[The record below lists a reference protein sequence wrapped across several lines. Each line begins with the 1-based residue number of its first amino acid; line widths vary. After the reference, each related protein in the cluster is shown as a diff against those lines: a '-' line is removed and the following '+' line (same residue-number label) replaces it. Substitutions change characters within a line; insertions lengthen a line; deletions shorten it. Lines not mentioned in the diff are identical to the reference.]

1 MQCHCYGANWNTS
14 SDWAATSGLCVTMIA
29 H

>member
-1 MQCHCYGANWNTS
+1 MQCHCYGANWNAS